1 MTVTIVTTP
10 TPMAP
15 TANIDDASGKP
26 GDSGSTLPD
35 QDFASILLGQLVPL
49 EQSTQATTAVEDTP
63 SEEAA
68 ASGDNVAAFA
78 ALVLA
83 PQVAAA
89 STTPEAPK
97 GESIQT
103 TMGISKGD
111 ASLLPP
117 TERQATASAAASLKG
132 EDTAAVPVA
141 PPALPETPALSETPA
156 SDDKPAKFA
165 VPVLA
170 ESVKES
176 LSPKAVS
183 PEAQPNNV
191 VPVSNSAST
200 HHSAATHG
208 SNHSL
213 SVPTPLRDQN
223 WASDFGQKIMWL
235 AGNDKQ
241 SAQLTLNPP
250 QMGPID
256 ISLNI
261 EKGNATASFVSAN
274 ADVREAIETAMPRLR
289 EMFASA
295 GIALGQTNVSA
306 ESFKQQA
313 GNGNENS
320 GQPAPWA
327 RDNAILGTEA
337 TGSILSRAA
346 YTQRGNGM
354 VDLFA

>member
-1 MTVTIVTTP
+1 MTVTIVTPP
-10 TPMAP
+10 TPMVP
-15 TANIDDASGKP
+15 TANIDDASGKL
-26 GDSGSTLPD
+26 GDSGSALAG

-49 EQSTQATTAVEDTP
+49 EQSTQPTTTVEETP

-68 ASGDNVAAFA
+68 VPGDNVAVFA
-78 ALVLA
+78 ALTLA

-89 STTPEAPK
+89 STAPEVPE
-97 GESIQT
+97 GESTQT
-103 TMGISKGD
+103 TTGISKGD
-111 ASLLPP
+111 ASLLQP
-117 TERQATASAAASLKG
+117 TERQATSGATTSLKAD
-132 EDTAAVPVA
+132 DTAAVPAA
-141 PPALPETPALSETPA
+141 PTELSDTTANEG
-156 SDDKPAKFA
+156 KPAKFA
-165 VPVLA
+165 VPALA

-176 LSPKAVS
+176 LSPKTVS
-183 PEAQPNNV
+183 PEGQPNNI
-191 VPVSNSAST
+191 VPVSNNASA
-200 HHSAATHG
+200 HHSPAAHG
-208 SNHSL
+208 PTHSL

-241 SAQLTLNPP
+241 SAQMTLNPP

-313 GNGNENS
+313 GHGNENG
-320 GQPAPWA
+320 GQPASWA